1 MSVSHALG
9 SRLFD
14 IMLIS
19 VHGTT
24 PKYSSIAVQHCT
36 DVPANSFTPIHSS
49 TTTPNFAIFISDP
62 AGIPSVLTYPRI
74 PSSFAFTL
82 PSPSPS
88 TSDKSTVSTVI
99 PARSSSFSLNRT
111 VLNAAGRAPITPT
124 RSPFKPFTTRH
135 VAANI
140 LKSSLNPSDPGH
152 TVCSR
157 VSVYRIPYCHR
168 LLHTDIF
175 PQKLSRRPPI
185 SIFPASSGYAC
196 TSTGTSSPLIRSAFA
211 TPRSSPKFGS
221 VTTTP
226 SISSRCRLNNSAHF
240 RASSSVSTA
249 PCFVSSGPRQTTPYP
264 SASSTR
270 STSSRPSRTNASGKN
285 PRFPTITPN
294 VVFPIPRPPQFP
306 AAVNQQTNSDC
317 IEGHL
322 QCGRFIPAAPRC
334 QAGHK
339 SCDNGRTTCEL
350 PSQATVWASP
360 AAMQGGKS
368 WPRPRASRRLSAR
381 RAASARK

>member
-36 DVPANSFTPIHSS
+36 DVPANSFAPIHSS
-49 TTTPNFAIFISDP
+49 TTTPNFAIFISAP

-74 PSSFAFTL
+74 PSSFAFPL
-82 PSPSPS
+82 PSPSPSRSAFPS
-88 TSDKSTVSTVI
+88 TSDKSTVSTVL
-99 PARSSSFSLNRT
+99 PPRST
-111 VLNAAGRAPITPT
+111 
-124 RSPFKPFTTRH
+124 
-135 VAANI
+135 
-140 LKSSLNPSDPGH
+140 
-152 TVCSR
+152 
-157 VSVYRIPYCHR
+157 
-168 LLHTDIF
+168 
-175 PQKLSRRPPI
+175 
-185 SIFPASSGYAC
+185 IFPAASGYPC

-360 AAMQGGKS
+360 AAMQGGTS

-381 RAASARK
+381 RAASAQK